1 MAYTDDRQE
10 LTKILLN
17 INGTDILSLQ
27 DKILELVP
35 ELIIC
40 KNCEHEHKAH
50 KYNVYIHTL
59 YVVAG
64 VNNDLILKL
73 AALLHDIGKPYVKK
87 KVNDKVHYWGHQ
99 KVSVEISNLVL
110 NRLGYDENI
119 INDVCTLIKMHD
131 TPIKPTSDSIKLA
144 IDDIGEVNFE
154 RLLKLQISDIS
165 AHSDNYAEILLPKL
179 DNLKKVY
186 IDSGFKNKKLI

>member
-1 MAYTDDRQE
+1 M
-10 LTKILLN
+10 
-17 INGTDILSLQ
+17 
-27 DKILELVP
+27 P

-40 KNCEHEHKAH
+40 KNCEHIAH

-73 AALLHDIGKPYVKK
+73 AALFDDIGEDVRMAKRAGLLHDIGKPYVKK

-131 TPIKPTSDSIKLA
+131 TAIKPTIDSIKLA

-179 DNLKKVY
+179 DKLK
-186 IDSGFKNKKLI
+186 

>member
-1 MAYTDDRQE
+1 M
-10 LTKILLN
+10 
-17 INGTDILSLQ
+17 
-27 DKILELVP
+27 P

-40 KNCEHEHKAH
+40 KNCEHIAH

-131 TPIKPTSDSIKLA
+131 TAIKPTIDSIKLA

-179 DNLKKVY
+179 DKLNEVY
-186 IDSGFKNKKLI
+186 IYSEFRKNRLI

>member
-99 KVSVEISNLVL
+99 KVSVEISNLVI

-179 DNLKKVY
+179 DKLKKVY